1 LLFLIKGWNVAQFLL
16 VGIVGSFE
24 FACEL
29 TKRLGMGSVVEHYLK
44 KVYYWRIY
52 SRQHIKIFYNL
63 IYQYPHLGLQRKKL
77 KIEQIL
83 ESYKNG

>member
-1 LLFLIKGWNVAQFLL
+1 
-16 VGIVGSFE
+16 
-24 FACEL
+24 
-29 TKRLGMGSVVEHYLK
+29 MGSVVEHYLK